1 MGFARQV
8 QVGRVVVMTYGPDAG
23 KLAVITEII
32 DHGRV
37 VVDGPSTGVKRQAVS
52 FKRASL
58 TPIVL
63 NIPRGVGSTALL
75 KKIKDQD
82 LEGKWNK
89 TSWARK
95 IAKRSTRAALS
106 DFDRFKLML
115 ARKKKATIVN
125 KAFAK
130 SKSKK

>member
-37 VVDGPSTGVKRQAVS
+37 VVDGPTTGVPRQAVS

-63 NIPRGVGSTALL
+63 SIPRGVGSVALL
-75 KKIKDQD
+75 KKVKDQD
-82 LEGKWNK
+82 LEGKWSK
-89 TSWARK
+89 TSWAKK
-95 IAKRSTRAALS
+95 IAKRSTRENLS

-130 SKSKK
+130 LKSRK